1 MRHSDPSREGG
12 VTEIFTLIDVI
23 WRRFD
28 AGPAVG
34 DGADGL
40 EYFGDFS
47 VTLSIKGRFVAMV
60 LTAAVIMMAGTA
72 FAFYTFRQALMLE
85 IGTVAEAQ
93 QFLTGDV
100 ASRVDGL
107 ILDQMITIG
116 LVVSPVGLA
125 FLAFAI
131 LLALGIARPLNRLQ
145 LGLDKLCEGDLDV
158 EIHGNERSD
167 EIGAIARSVTAFRA
181 NLAERAREQAR
192 QDQAHQEALS
202 EERKALMR
210 DVADDFEKSVIGVV
224 TSLSRAAGSVESN
237 ALQLNE
243 AMQSSL
249 QAAQGVHLAT
259 SEACGSV
266 EIVTTSTERLSDSLR
281 RVRVDV
287 DQATDI
293 ASTAVE
299 EARKTDEIV
308 GRLSETG
315 RAIGEI
321 VELISQIASQT
332 NLLAL
337 NATIEAARA
346 GEAGR
351 GFAVVANEVKVLAEQ
366 TTRATEDISAQVA
379 SVQEVAEL
387 SETAIRSIVETIG
400 RVSEISEKIREAVE
414 DQSCATQ
421 EISSNA
427 LTAKSSSA
435 QVSSNVDTLSG
446 VMETSRTATG
456 EMHRASSELAEF
468 SDSLQKQVR
477 QFLQSVRAA

>member
-1 MRHSDPSREGG
+1 
-12 VTEIFTLIDVI
+12 VTF
-23 WRRFD
+23 
-28 AGPAVG
+28 
-34 DGADGL
+34 
-40 EYFGDFS
+40 
-47 VTLSIKGRFVAMV
+47 SIKGRFVAMV

-72 FAFYTFRQALMLE
+72 FAFYSFRQAFME
-85 IGTVAEAQ
+85 KIGTPEGAQDFLSGNVANQ
-93 QFLTGDV
+93 I
-100 ASRVDGL
+100 DGL

-116 LVVSPVGLA
+116 LVVSPIGLA
-125 FLAFAI
+125 FLGFAVV
-131 LLALGIARPLNRLQ
+131 LAIGLARPLNRLQ
-145 LGLDKLCEGDLDV
+145 NGLDTLSEGNLD
-158 EIHGNERSD
+158 IQIDGADRSD

-181 NLAERAREQAR
+181 NLAERAQEQAR
-192 QDQAHQEALS
+192 RELAHQEALS

-224 TSLSRAAGSVESN
+224 SALSRAAESVESN
-237 ALQLNE
+237 STGLNG
-243 AMQSSL
+243 AVKSSL
-249 QAAQGVHLAT
+249 RAVAEVQRAT
-259 SEACGSV
+259 SDTSGSV
-266 EIVTTSTERLSDSLR
+266 EIVTSSADRLSGSLS
-281 RVRVDV
+281 RVREDV

-293 ASTAVE
+293 ASVAVA

-351 GFAVVANEVKVLAEQ
+351 GFAVVANEVKALAEQ
-366 TTRATEDISAQVA
+366 TTKATDDISAQVS

-387 SETAIRSIVETIG
+387 SETAIRSIAETIG
-400 RVSEISEKIREAVE
+400 RVSEISGKIRDAVE
-414 DQSCATQ
+414 EQTAATE

-427 LTAKSSSA
+427 LTARS
-435 QVSSNVDTLSG
+435 
-446 VMETSRTATG
+446 
-456 EMHRASSELAEF
+456 SSELAANNVGSLSTVMEA
-468 SDSLQKQVR
+468 SRSATDEMHGAATELGSLSENLQKQVQ

>member
-1 MRHSDPSREGG
+1 
-12 VTEIFTLIDVI
+12 
-23 WRRFD
+23 
-28 AGPAVG
+28 
-34 DGADGL
+34 
-40 EYFGDFS
+40 
-47 VTLSIKGRFVAMV
+47 MV

-72 FAFYTFRQALMLE
+72 FAFYTFRQALMQE
-85 IGTVAEAQ
+85 IGTAAEAQ
-93 QFLTGDV
+93 QFLSGDV
-100 ASRVDGL
+100 AGRVDGL

-125 FLAFAI
+125 FLGFAI

-145 LGLDKLCEGDLDV
+145 LCLDKLSAGDLDV
-158 EIHGNERSD
+158 EIHGNERND

-181 NLAERAREQAR
+181 NLADRAQEQAR
-192 QDQAHQEALS
+192 QELAHQEALS
-202 EERKALMR
+202 EERKALMQ
-210 DVADDFEKSVIGVV
+210 DVADDFERSVIGVV
-224 TSLSRAAGSVESN
+224 SSLTKAAGSVESN
-237 ALQLNE
+237 SMQLSE
-243 AMQSSL
+243 AVQSSL
-249 QAAQGVHLAT
+249 QAVQEVHMAT
-259 SEACGSV
+259 SEANSSV
-266 EIVTTSTERLSDSLR
+266 VIVSDSAERLSGSLM
-281 RVRVDV
+281 RVRSDV
-287 DQATDI
+287 DQATEI

-351 GFAVVANEVKVLAEQ
+351 GFAVVANEVKALAEQ
-366 TTRATEDISAQVA
+366 TTKATDDISAQVA

-400 RVSEISEKIREAVE
+400 RVSEISGKIREAVE
-414 DQSCATQ
+414 EQSGATR

-427 LTAKSSSA
+427 QTASSSSEL
-435 QVSSNVDTLSG
+435 VSSNVATLSD

-456 EMHRASSELAEF
+456 EMHRASSELGEL
-468 SDSLQKQVR
+468 SDSLQSQVR